1 MEECLFCRIVKGEL
15 PCHKVY
21 EDDNVI
27 AFEDINPVSE
37 GHTLVVPKRHA
48 ENLFEMNPEDL
59 SAVHLASQKIA
70 LAIRDALNPAGI
82 AALQLNGR
90 GVNQIVMHYHLH
102 LIPRAAGG
110 PELPVSHWGAKEG
123 DPEALER
130 TAEKIAAALGH
141 GA

>member
-1 MEECLFCRIVKGEL
+1 MEECLFCRIAKGEL

-21 EDDNVI
+21 EDQKVI

-48 ENLFEMNPEDL
+48 ENLFEMEADDL
-59 SAVHLASQKIA
+59 TAVHLASQKIA
-70 LAIRDALNPAGI
+70 RAIRDALNPSGI

-102 LIPRAAGG
+102 LIPRTAGG
-110 PELPVSHWGAKEG
+110 PELPVSHWGAEKG
-123 DPEALER
+123 DPEVLKQ
-130 TAEKIAAALGH
+130 TASRIAAAIDQRG
-141 GA
+141 